1 MRTITA
7 IAALTGTLMIP
18 VVGFFQPV
26 ARADS
31 LNARELAYIT
41 QYGETVVCQS
51 IAAHPTIPGV
61 VGVVEAVVAR
71 GFSAKEAVDITNA
84 SVATICPRWWPLLQ
98 RTGAA
103 FRAAD
108 KGGMLV

>member
-1 MRTITA
+1 MRAITA
-7 IAALTGTLMIP
+7 IATLTGALMIP

-31 LNARELAYIT
+31 LTTKELAYIT

-61 VGVVEAVVAR
+61 VGVVEGVVAQ

-84 SVATICPRWWPLLQ
+84 SVATICPTFWPPLQ

-108 KGGMLV
+108 KGGQLV